1 MNLKNDE
8 KTLLLSKSINVIY
21 KRLNK
26 TGPISVTVKGKFRP
40 NEEKSNYISET
51 NVLKTTFLKN
61 VNEYLINLDK
71 IQDHFILKIDFTEK
85 GLSIK
90 KWHKFKYTI
99 FFNSKTKIVE
109 VEEIETLIKKIIED
123 VNLILENCFN
133 TVNFQQLK

>member
-8 KTLLLSKSINVIY
+8 KTLLLSKSINVVY
-21 KRLNK
+21 KHLNK

-61 VNEYLINLDK
+61 VNKYLINLDK

-133 TVNFQQLK
+133 TVNFQQSK